1 MRNLIALAFAAF
13 LFSTSAGA
21 QIPSKGNVYFGY
33 SYYNTNLSSIDRGN
47 LNGWNGSLEGKFLPW
62 VGLVADFSGNY
73 GSQNFPAV
81 CITAPCPLINSNVS
95 VHNFLFGPRLSVSV
109 SKFTPFA
116 HVLIGASHVKTN
128 GFGSDTSFGD
138 AVGGGLDY
146 RLFHIIAWRFQG
158 DYLQTRFFSSTQNNL
173 RLSTGLV
180 LRF

>member
-13 LFSTSAGA
+13 LFSTSAAA
-21 QIPSKGNVYFGY
+21 QIPTKGNVYFGY

-81 CITAPCPLINSNVS
+81 CITGPCPSINSNVS

-109 SKFTPFA
+109 SKFTPFV

-158 DYLQTRFFSSTQNNL
+158 DYVNTRFFSSTQNNL